1 MAKNLRLRSFHDFM
15 AKVSARIF
23 YESLL
28 NREIIF
34 ILSVDPIFNMDTK
47 CTIWFNKYFV
57 AMKTEMLSI
66 LK

>member
-15 AKVSARIF
+15 TKVSAGIF

-34 ILSVDPIFNMDTK
+34 ILSFDPIFNMDTK
-47 CTIWFNKYFV
+47 CTI
-57 AMKTEMLSI
+57 LI
-66 LK
+66 